1 MAIIVLNVYCNKVK
15 TAVAGP
21 ETLPAN
27 HIPFH
32 QVPSQPPFPNP
43 LPTRSATA
51 VRFLKTEIQKS
62 LFSEARPWITQ
73 DCRIPRLKSSPLM
86 YEDYNQISQVGMRT
100 TRACNC
106 LPFAVLH
113 HVIHL
118 LLGPAANVAASVHS
132 ASCTWKTG
140 NCPGAKYSD
149 HSSVFIQVFLAS
161 SSLSRL
167 AS

>member
-1 MAIIVLNVYCNKVK
+1 MNYTGLQ
-15 TAVAGP
+15 
-21 ETLPAN
+21 E
-27 HIPFH
+27 
-32 QVPSQPPFPNP
+32 
-43 LPTRSATA
+43 
-51 VRFLKTEIQKS
+51 
-62 LFSEARPWITQ
+62 
-73 DCRIPRLKSSPLM
+73 PRLKSSPLM

-118 LLGPAANVAASVHS
+118 LRGPAANVAASVHS

-140 NCPGAKYSD
+140 KCPGAKYSD
-149 HSSVFIQVFLAS
+149 HSSVLIQVFLAS